1 MGERAELHERVTRR
15 QVMAAQLAI
24 DIAKK
29 HGRDPDPRLVEIAN
43 AVPVDSTEET
53 TAASRAD

>member
-1 MGERAELHERVTRR
+1 MAERQKRRERVSLR
-15 QVMAAQLAI
+15 QVMAAQLAV

-29 HGRDPDPRLVEIAN
+29 HGREPDPQLVEIAN
-43 AVPVDSTEET
+43 AVPVDSTGDA